1 MYQLTADEYL
11 QSMLA
16 KYYVSTNS
24 GSQGYQTAQKII
36 PYLKEWS
43 DSCLNEIKFSGSY
56 AKGTAVRGSA
66 DIDLFISL
74 IPNTDGSLQEL
85 YENLNRFL
93 FSKGFHPQKQNVS
106 IKINENGMN
115 VDIIPAKKRE
125 GNTNYHSVWM
135 NRQNTWT
142 QTNIDLH
149 INHVSQS
156 GRLDEIKLTKIWRN
170 LNNLDFPSFYLELIV
185 LRALNGAYRSQLA
198 KNFYSVLE
206 FLQNYLVNTRI
217 EDPSNS
223 NNIISDDLST
233 SAKQIIVNA
242 ASTSLRNQY
251 WEQTIW

>member
-1 MYQLTADEYL
+1 MTGDQYL
-11 QSMLA
+11 QSVLS
-16 KYYVSTNS
+16 KYHVSTGS

-36 PYLKEWS
+36 PYLQEWS

-74 IPNTDGSLQEL
+74 ISNTDGTLQEL
-85 YENLNRFL
+85 YEKLNRFL

-149 INHVSQS
+149 INQVSQS

-170 LNNLDFPSFYLELIV
+170 LHNLDFPSFYLELIV
-185 LRALNGAYRSQLA
+185 LRALNGAYTNQLA

-206 FLQNYLVNTRI
+206 FLRDNFLNARV
-217 EDPSNS
+217 EDPANS
-223 NNIISDDLST
+223 NNIISYDLSDST
-233 SAKQIIVNA
+233 KQIIVNA